1 MVALADSLFFS
12 IKVDAARPRVLLY
25 LLFTMAPFAVVAPV
39 LGPFLD
45 RTRGGRR
52 MLIAIAAAARA
63 VLCVLMAAHI
73 HDFLLYPLTFG
84 ALVASK
90 GQSVA
95 KSALVPAVVDDESEL
110 VSANSRLALIGV
122 LAGALGAVPA
132 TAVLKLLGGAWVL
145 RFGTAIFALG
155 TLAALGIPPAKSV
168 GRAET
173 DADRRTL
180 HAPSIIV
187 AGSAMGLF
195 RGVVGFMT
203 FFAAFVLKRQH
214 EPAWVF
220 GLVIAASALGNG
232 VGVLV
237 APLLRRKV
245 REEWILAGSLLA
257 PGALLVFAAR
267 AYGRPALTIAAAL
280 VAAGASCGRL
290 AFDSLLQ
297 RDAHEAARGRA
308 FARFET
314 RFQLVW
320 VTGGVLAVALP
331 SEGRWGLF
339 LVALVLLFAGLSYF
353 GAVHRPAGPAHDE
366 RLTSMQPAP
375 PPGAGPTPMQPS
387 PPPGA
392 SPTGRRRLRA
402 VDLLRDRRARGRG
415 LPGAPPPRS
424 LP

>member
-1 MVALADSLFFS
+1 MALAHAVGVCGDLFVTIALADSLFFS
-12 IKVDAARPRVLLY
+12 IKADAARPRVLLY

-52 MLIAIAAAARA
+52 MLIAIASASRA

-73 HDFLLYPLTFG
+73 DDFLLYPLTFG

-90 GQSVA
+90 GQNVA

-110 VSANSRLALIGV
+110 VSANSRLALISV
-122 LAGALGAVPA
+122 LAGAIGAGPA
-132 TAVLKLLGGAWVL
+132 TLVLQLAGGSWVL
-145 RFGTAIFALG
+145 RLGSAIFALG
-155 TLAALGIPPAKSV
+155 TILALAIPAAKKTS
-168 GRAET
+168 RPET
-173 DADRRTL
+173 DEDRRTL
-180 HAPSIIV
+180 HAPSIVV
-187 AGSAMGLF
+187 AGSAMGFF

-214 EPAWVF
+214 EPAWFF
-220 GLVIAASALGNG
+220 GLVLAASAIGNG
-232 VGVLV
+232 VGVVL
-237 APLLRRKV
+237 APLLRRKF
-245 REEWILAGSLLA
+245 REEWILTGALLV

-267 AYGRPALTIAAAL
+267 SYGRPALTI
-280 VAAGASCGRL
+280 AAGASCGRL

-331 SEGRWGLF
+331 SQGRAGLF
-339 LVALVLLFAGLSYF
+339 LVALVLLFAGLTYF
-353 GAVHRPAGPAHDE
+353 GTVRRPAGPTHHPRAPVTE
-366 RLTSMQPAP
+366 PP
-375 PPGAGPTPMQPS
+375 PPGPAAHS
-387 PPPGA
+387 PRRGRSRPPH
-392 SPTGRRRLRA
+392 PPRERRR
-402 VDLLRDRRARGRG
+402 RGRG
-415 LPGAPPPRS
+415 YPGEPPPRS

>member
-1 MVALADSLFFS
+1 MAHAVGVCGDLFVTIALADSLFFS
-12 IKVDAARPRVLLY
+12 IKADAARPRVLLY

-39 LGPFLD
+39 LGPLLD

-52 MLIAIAAAARA
+52 MLISLAAALRA

-73 HDFLLYPLTFG
+73 NDFLLYPLTFG

-90 GQSVA
+90 GQNVA
-95 KSALVPAVVDDESEL
+95 KSALVPSVVEEESEL
-110 VSANSRLALIGV
+110 VSANARLALIAV
-122 LAGALGAVPA
+122 LAGVVGAVPA
-132 TAVLKLLGGAWVL
+132 TLVLKLLGGEWVL
-145 RFGTAIFALG
+145 RLGSAVFALG
-155 TLAALGIPPAKSV
+155 ALLALAIPVARHV
-168 GRAET
+168 GPAET

-180 HAPSIIV
+180 HVPSIMV
-187 AGSAMGLF
+187 AGSAMGFL

-203 FFAAFVLKRQH
+203 FFAAFVLKRHH

-220 GLVIAASALGNG
+220 GLVLAVSALGNG
-232 VGVLV
+232 IGVV
-237 APLLRRKV
+237 IAPLLRRRVK
-245 REEWILAGSLLA
+245 EEWILSGSLLL
-257 PGALLVFAAR
+257 PGALMVLAAR
-267 AYGRPALTIAAAL
+267 SYGRPALALAAAS

-331 SEGRWGLF
+331 SQGRWGLF
-339 LVALVLLFAGLSYF
+339 LVSLVLLFAGLTYL
-353 GAVHRPAGPAHDE
+353 GAVPRPGGPTQHPRERVTPAHPPDGDGRRRRPAGLH
-366 RLTSMQPAP
+366 
-375 PPGAGPTPMQPS
+375 
-387 PPPGA
+387 
-392 SPTGRRRLRA
+392 LR
-402 VDLLRDRRARGRG
+402 RDRAGRG
-415 LPGAPPPRS
+415 EGLGGAPPPRS

>member
-1 MVALADSLFFS
+1 MTVALADSLFFS
-12 IKVDAARPRVLLY
+12 IRADAARPRVLLY

-52 MLIAIAAAARA
+52 MLIAIASAARG

-73 HDFLLYPLTFG
+73 DDFLLYPLTFG

-90 GQSVA
+90 GQNVA

-122 LAGALGAVPA
+122 LAGAAGALPA
-132 TAVLKLLGGAWVL
+132 TIILKVFGGAWVL
-145 RFGTAIFALG
+145 RFGSAIFALA
-155 TLAALGIPPAKSV
+155 TITALAIPAAKHV
-168 GRAET
+168 GRGET

-180 HAPSIIV
+180 HAPSIV
-187 AGSAMGLF
+187 AAGSAMGFF
-195 RGVVGFMT
+195 RGVVGFTT

-214 EPAWVF
+214 EPAWMF

-232 VGVLV
+232 VGVLL
-237 APLLRRKV
+237 APLLRRKF
-245 REEWILAGSLLA
+245 REEWILSGSLLV
-257 PGALLVFAAR
+257 PGALMVFAAR
-267 AYGRPALTIAAAL
+267 SYGRPALTFAAAS

-320 VTGGVLAVALP
+320 VVGGVLAVALP

-339 LVALVLLFAGLSYF
+339 LVALVLLFAGFTYF
-353 GAVHRPAGPAHDE
+353 GAVHRPG
-366 RLTSMQPAP
+366 
-375 PPGAGPTPMQPS
+375 GPTRHERPVATES
-387 PPPGA
+387 PPPDAHAGR
-392 SPTGRRRLRA
+392 TGRVRGVHRR
-402 VDLLRDRRARGRG
+402 RDRPARGHGLRG
-415 LPGAPPPRS
+415 PPPPRS

>member
-257 PGALLVFAAR
+257 HTVDRHSRLQRRWSRRAR
-267 AYGRPALTIAAAL
+267 R
-280 VAAGASCGRL
+280 AGASLSTAC
-290 AFDSLLQ
+290 SSETHTKQ
-297 RDAHEAARGRA
+297 HEAVHSRGSRRASSSSGSRGECWPWRCRAKGGGDSGFSRRMDRPHGGRA
-308 FARFET
+308 ESAAR
-314 RFQLVW
+314 L
-320 VTGGVLAVALP
+320 TGHRDW
-331 SEGRWGLF
+331 GR
-339 LVALVLLFAGLSYF
+339 
-353 GAVHRPAGPAHDE
+353 AGP
-366 RLTSMQPAP
+366 S
-375 PPGAGPTPMQPS
+375 
-387 PPPGA
+387 
-392 SPTGRRRLRA
+392 
-402 VDLLRDRRARGRG
+402 
-415 LPGAPPPRS
+415 
-424 LP
+424 